1 MDIRGAIANLL
12 TGGTAGMLRAA
23 EAQGIDLTVPPP
35 RIPAST
41 RQVSDRE
48 SLSQPGLF
56 RAVQVITTAAGQV
69 SLDAERGGVK
79 VAGRV
84 HPYVRRPALNMTR
97 PQWIEA
103 AVMSL
108 LYTGNL
114 YVMEHAGAE
123 LRILNPHMV
132 RIEQDDNGTRWFH
145 YDGTRYNDR
154 QVRHATFLP
163 PLPGSLYGLG
173 PIQAAQSDLR
183 TQRDLADLMT
193 RHHHDTGQPR
203 GLLKSDQKLTAAE
216 ARVARNVWN
225 GLDHEGEPLPASAN
239 PSGVKVL
246 GAGLDYAP
254 ILLSPKDALWL
265 EAQTWTTR
273 DLAMLLGVPASLM
286 LVSLDGG
293 SQTYSNIEQDWLG
306 FIRFTMAGYL
316 RPIEGLLSDFLPA
329 GQDARFN
336 FEALLRPDT
345 TTRYANH
352 AAALSAGWMTVD
364 EIRAIEGLPPLTT
377 APAVEATPTT
387 EDNAHA

>member
-23 EAQGIDLTVPPP
+23 EAQGIDITAPVL
-35 RIPAST
+35 RAPASA
-41 RQVSDRE
+41 RQVSDRDG
-48 SLSQPGLF
+48 LAQPGLF

-69 SLDAERGGVK
+69 SLDAERGGVR
-79 VAGRV
+79 VEGRP
-84 HPYVRRPALNMTR
+84 HPYVRRPSLDMTR
-97 PQWIEA
+97 PQWITA

-108 LYTGNL
+108 LFTGNL
-114 YVMEHAGAE
+114 YVLEHAGAE

-132 RIEQDDNGTRWFH
+132 RIEQDDHGRRWFH
-145 YDGTRYNDR
+145 HDGTRYNDR

-163 PLPGSLYGLG
+163 PLPGTLYGLG
-173 PIQAAQSDLR
+173 PIQAAQADLR
-183 TQRDLADLMT
+183 TQRDMTELMT
-193 RHHHDTGQPR
+193 RHHHDTGHPR

-216 ARVARNVWN
+216 ARAARNVWN
-225 GLDHEGEPLPASAN
+225 GLDQDGNPVPATAN
-239 PSGVKVL
+239 PTGVKVL
-246 GAGLDYAP
+246 GAGLDYEP

-286 LVSLDGG
+286 LISLEGG

-316 RPIEGLLSDFLPA
+316 RPIEGLISDFLPA
-329 GQDARFN
+329 GQEARFN

-352 AAALSAGWMTVD
+352 AAALSAGWMTVN
-364 EIRAIEGLPPLTT
+364 EVRAIEGLAPLTT
-377 APAVEATPTT
+377 APAVEPAPTT
-387 EDNAHA
+387 EDTAHA